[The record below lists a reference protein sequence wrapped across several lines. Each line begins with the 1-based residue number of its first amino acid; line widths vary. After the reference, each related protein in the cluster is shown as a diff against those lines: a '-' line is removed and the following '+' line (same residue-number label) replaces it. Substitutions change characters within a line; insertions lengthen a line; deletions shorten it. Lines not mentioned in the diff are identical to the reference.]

1 MKRKKEFVLIT
12 VMFITF
18 LVLFQL
24 AFVSAITGSMG
35 NARMVLYPEVNGI
48 TNTIIEKS
56 ILVKN
61 VNDVPITVKLEV
73 EESSVDFLELMEE
86 EITLEPGTDK
96 RVEFEVKIKKPG
108 KYEGK
113 INVYFSE
120 VDGDGPG
127 VALAS
132 NIIIIAK
139 NPKDIDE
146 PETPEEPEEPITQD
160 PVTGN
165 AVGSEDDKNPMGVIL
180 TITTVI
186 LVIALILLYLLSEQ
200 KRKKSVSTQSD
211 EQKRKKKV
219 DKKKVKNKPKKSKEI
234 NEKPKQKKK

>member
-1 MKRKKEFVLIT
+1 MLIT

-24 AFVSAITGSMG
+24 AIVSAITGSMG

-73 EESSVDFLELMEE
+73 EESSVGFLELMEE
-86 EITLEPGTDK
+86 EIILEPGTDK
-96 RVEFEVKIKKPG
+96 KVEFEVKVKKPG

-120 VDGDGPG
+120 IDGDGPG

-132 NIIIIAK
+132 NIIVIAK

-146 PETPEEPEEPITQD
+146 PETPEEPNTQD
-160 PVTGN
+160 PITGN
-165 AVGSEDDKNPMGVIL
+165 AVGPEDDKNPIGVIL
-180 TITTVI
+180 IITTVI
-186 LVIALILLYLLSEQ
+186 LVIALVLLYLLSEQ
-200 KRKKSVSTQSD
+200 KRKK
-211 EQKRKKKV
+211 KKE
-219 DKKKVKNKPKKSKEI
+219 KNKPKKSNKI